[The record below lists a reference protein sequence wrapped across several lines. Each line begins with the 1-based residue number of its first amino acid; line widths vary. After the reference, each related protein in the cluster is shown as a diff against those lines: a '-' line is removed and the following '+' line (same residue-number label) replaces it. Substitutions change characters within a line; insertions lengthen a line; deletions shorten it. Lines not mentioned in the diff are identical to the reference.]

1 MHKGRFK
8 RRATAVPNGSSST
21 SETTA
26 RRLKPP
32 RDGLTPHHT

>member
-8 RRATAVPNGSSST
+8 RRATAV
-21 SETTA
+21 A